1 MILTLANYLPT
12 LPCEFSVPLE
22 QDSFMLI
29 DPNSKS
35 LKDSQP
41 EPKQPE
47 KANGEEKPVNPNELS
62 EEEQMALYEE
72 DHKDSDWG
80 HQPC

>member
-1 MILTLANYLPT
+1 
-12 LPCEFSVPLE
+12 
-22 QDSFMLI
+22 MLI

-35 LKDSQP
+35 PKDSQP

-47 KANGEEKPVNPNELS
+47 KAKGEEKPVDPNELS

-72 DHKDSDWG
+72 DLKDSDWG

>member
-1 MILTLANYLPT
+1 MTLENYFPT
-12 LPCEFSVPLE
+12 LSCEFSVPLE
-22 QDSFMLI
+22 QGSFMLI

-35 LKDSQP
+35 PEDSQP
-41 EPKQPE
+41 ENTK
-47 KANGEEKPVNPNELS
+47 GEEKPVDPNELS

-72 DHKDSDWG
+72 DLKDSDWG